1 MDPDTA
7 NEVLEQLLDAVSS
20 GNLLPFA
27 VRVTQAEG
35 DIVSAAWASADDDVL
50 MAKLLTRVVLTLDQF
65 RNIRVWCS
73 GSGRLDCSGRRRRFS
88 QKRGYTFSQCDA
100 CCRVTRE
107 SFGELTVHRVIEL
120 LGLRGRGAQ

>member
-1 MDPDTA
+1 MDPDAA

-35 DIVSAAWASADDDVL
+35 DIVSVAWASADDDVL
-50 MAKLLTRVVLTLDQF
+50 MAKLLSRVVPTVDQY
-65 RNIRVWCS
+65 RNIRVWCG
-73 GSGRLDCSGRRRRFS
+73 GSSSLDCSERRTRFS
-88 QKRGYTFSQCDA
+88 QKRRYAFRQCDA

-107 SFGELTVHRVIEL
+107 SFGELTIDRVL
-120 LGLRGRGAQ
+120 TMVRDKHP